1 MIFLLAY
8 AVIKFEKKVL
18 HSQSAKQHKRKVCMN
33 IIKGIDIKPR
43 HILKG
48 SGFVSPSSSFS
59 LPPTA
64 ENFSAKDFFG
74 RVCEYGEVVT
84 SSTFQRNFLDQN
96 GLIEGPAQG
105 TSVGVYDPAEI
116 TTRPGFSVDLDKK
129 VHTEVGLWTVFSF
142 VLEHIHTALE
152 KLLVDGNHNYFSATN
167 RFGVLRIARVSFRD
181 NRWYLSSS
189 GMAVNFEPQMSDRI
203 FLPSPLVRIKTN
215 RR

>member
-1 MIFLLAY
+1 MT
-8 AVIKFEKKVL
+8 IK
-18 HSQSAKQHKRKVCMN
+18 RN
-33 IIKGIDIKPR
+33 IDITPND
-43 HILKG
+43 ILEG
-48 SGFVSPSSSFS
+48 SGGILPSEKVSF
-59 LPPTA
+59 PPMTRV
-64 ENFSAKDFFG
+64 FSARDCLDSI
-74 RVCEYGEVVT
+74 REYADVVT
-84 SSTFQRNFLDQN
+84 DPAFERNFLD
-96 GLIEGPAQG
+96 GRGKIECPQKGFA
-105 TSVGVYDPAEI
+105 VGVYDPAEI